1 MTTRSAPQMVRHV
14 ALDAASSALPLG
26 DLDGRTVEYVRL
38 PDGESRVAYCWLS
51 GEEAVA
57 AAERDPG
64 VERANVVDRF
74 EDRVLLR
81 LRWAE
86 SAVLPRA
93 AAAVGGRLVGAERR
107 AAGWRLRGRFPDAD
121 ALAAFERRCRA
132 AGVETARAGVTAERP
147 DGLATLPP
155 AERAVVEA
163 AFEAGYFAVPRET
176 TIAELADSL
185 GLSRRTVSERLR
197 RGLGRFVAATLAED
211 GAEEPD

>member
-1 MTTRSAPQMVRHV
+1 MVRHV

-38 PDGESRVAYCWLS
+38 PGGESRVAYCRLS
-51 GEEAVA
+51 GEGAVA

-64 VERANVVDRF
+64 VERAAVVDRV
-74 EDRVLLR
+74 EGRALLR
-81 LRWAE
+81 LRWTE
-86 SAVLPRA
+86 SAVLTRA
-93 AAAVGGRLVGAERR
+93 AAAVDGRLVGAERR

-132 AGVETARAGVTAERP
+132 AGIETARAGVAGETP
-147 DGLATLPP
+147 GGLATLPP

-197 RGLGRFVAATLAED
+197 RGLGRFVAATLSED
-211 GAEEPD
+211 GGDEPD